1 MYCSACGVAV
11 ISGLKYCNHCGARL
25 REPSEADE
33 EVKPSELFSESLV
46 WAIVTVFIVGLGC
59 VLALMVVMK
68 EVLHFENH
76 LILAIVTLSFSLI
89 FLLEGVFIWLLLS
102 SRRIA
107 LEAMRKAEARRERE
121 FKSLPSSEDLV
132 TKELYAPPASEA
144 ARALAE
150 PQDVPSVVDHT
161 TQSLEPV
168 LVERKTK

>member
-25 REPSEADE
+25 REPAAANE
-33 EVKPSELFSESLV
+33 EPRPSELFSESLV
-46 WAIVTVFIVGLGC
+46 WAIVTVFIVGFGC
-59 VLALMVVMK
+59 VLGLMAVMK
-68 EVLHFENH
+68 NVLNFENH
-76 LILAIVTLSFSLI
+76 LIIAVVTLSFSLI

-102 SRRIA
+102 NRRIA
-107 LEAMRKAEARRERE
+107 LAAARKETSRDDET
-121 FKSLPSSEDLV
+121 LPTSEELV
-132 TKELYAPPASEA
+132 TKELYAPPAAQA
-144 ARALAE
+144 ARSLAE